1 MTNALA
7 RYLDIESEDDLTRIV
22 FGFLDLL
29 GSTALTE
36 ILKLPDGELSNEF
49 RVEFHTRIDPRAERI
64 PDVLI
69 ADADTTVMVEAKRGT
84 DFDADQLRDEHE
96 DLRRFGNKGKRLLLV
111 TGHESRPSQLDEID
125 LEHVKWLSWRDIALR
140 VSRCDRSALSETQ
153 IRLIDLL
160 RTKLEEEGYV
170 PFTGFSEQLL
180 QEFSEI
186 RRLSERYYENIAR
199 FHRDIEGKIGDRGL
213 QAKNMWRDGVS
224 QDFNRFPAD
233 LRFVSSR
240 LWIAYGEPDFAIN
253 NKHQHYLFVAFCV
266 ETEETPIVRVGYSLS
281 PKQSTSNREDLV
293 DNADEIVQFVTETD
307 SQLLQTDRNFHMI
320 EQFSDESEMNSV
332 LNSADALGYIDRLQ
346 IITEYESTRLTD
358 PKLTEEVANDLIA
371 LHDFTYPRLYPQ

>member
-1 MTNALA
+1 MTNALT

-29 GSTALTE
+29 GPRVLTE
-36 ILKLPDGELSNEF
+36 VLELPDGELSNEF

-69 ADADTTVMVEAKRGT
+69 ADADTTIMIEAKRGT
-84 DFDADQLRDEHE
+84 DFDPDQLREEHD
-96 DLRRFGNKGKRLLLV
+96 DLCRFGNERKRLLLV
-111 TGHESRPSQLDEID
+111 TGHESRPSQLDDVDFEYV
-125 LEHVKWLSWRDIALR
+125 EWLSWRDIALR

-153 IRLIDLL
+153 IRLIELL
-160 RTKLEEEGYV
+160 RSKLKEEGYV

-180 QEFSEI
+180 QDFSQI
-186 RRLSERYYENIAR
+186 RRLSERYYKNIAR
-199 FHRDIEGKIGDRGL
+199 FHRDIEGRLGDHGL

-224 QDFNRFPAD
+224 QDFNRFPAE

-266 ETEETPIVRVGYSLS
+266 ETDEMPIVRVGYSLS
-281 PKQSTSNREDLV
+281 PKQNSATREALI
-293 DNADEIVQFVTETD
+293 DNADEIIRFVSETD
-307 SQLLQTDRNFHMI
+307 SQLLQTDRNFHVI
-320 EQFSDESEMNSV
+320 EQFSDESEMNSK
-332 LNSADALGYIDRLQ
+332 LNSADALSYIDRLQ
-346 IITEYESTRLTD
+346 IVTEYESTRLTD
-358 PKLTEEVANDLIA
+358 PKLTEHVAEDLIT
-371 LHDFTYPRLYPQ
+371 LHEFTYPRLYPE

>member
-1 MTNALA
+1 MTSALA

-29 GSTALTE
+29 GSGVLTE
-36 ILKLPDGELSNEF
+36 VLKLPDGELSNEY

-69 ADADTTVMVEAKRGT
+69 GDANTTVMIEAKRGT
-84 DFDADQLRDEHE
+84 DFDPEQLQDEHA
-96 DLRRFGNKGKRLLLV
+96 DLCQFGNEQKRLLLV

-125 LEHVKWLSWRDIALR
+125 LEYVEWLSWRDIALR

-153 IRLIDLL
+153 LRLIDLL
-160 RTKLEEEGYV
+160 RAKLEEEGYV

-180 QEFSEI
+180 QEFSQI
-186 RRLSERYYENIAR
+186 RKLSERYYENIAR
-199 FHRDIEGKIGDRGL
+199 FHRDIEGKLGDQGL

-253 NKHQHYLFVAFCV
+253 NKHQHYLYVAFCV

-281 PKQSTSNREDLV
+281 PKQNSSTREILI
-293 DNADEIVQFVTETD
+293 DNADVIVQFVTETG
-307 SQLLQTDRNFHMI
+307 SQLLQTDRNFHII
-320 EQFSDESEMNSV
+320 EQFSDESEMNSK
-332 LNSADALGYIDRLQ
+332 LNSADELSYVDRLQ
-346 IITEYESTRLTD
+346 IVMEYESTRLTD
-358 PKLTEEVANDLIA
+358 PKLTELVVNDLVE
-371 LHDFTYPRLYPQ
+371 LHEFTYPQLYP